1 MRVQIGSMS
10 KGHLAFDLFYWN
22 KKEILCSMCMDACLS
37 FLLFVFQGYLNEAFV
52 LCFGLLIICK
62 N

>member
-1 MRVQIGSMS
+1 MRDQIGSMS
-10 KGHLAFDLFYWN
+10 KGHSAFDLFNWN
-22 KKEILCSMCMDACLS
+22 KKEILCSMCMDPCLS
-37 FLLFVFQGYLNEAFV
+37 FLLFVFQGYLNEVFV